1 MNNRKQIHNNY
12 FWAVFSALLLLLSSC
27 TVKKV
32 VANAVDVG
40 YEKPLNLSKTTVS
53 SVANSCHFFE
63 VKAENQYKISAKKF
77 TSVPFL
83 KGDNSST
90 LFTAYSF
97 KINSLKAKS
106 QYIAKKIPLY
116 ILYKKMKYSLLS

>member
-1 MNNRKQIHNNY
+1 MA
-12 FWAVFSALLLLLSSC
+12 FFSALLLLLSSC

-32 VANAVDVG
+32 IAHAVDVG

-53 SVANSCHFFE
+53 SVTNSCHFSE

-77 TSVPFL
+77 ISLPFL
-83 KGDNSST
+83 NRNNSST

-97 KINSLKAKS
+97 KINSLKAES
-106 QYIAKKIPLY
+106 QYIAEKIPLY

>member
-1 MNNRKQIHNNY
+1 MSCRKHIYNNY

-32 VANAVDVG
+32 VAHAVNIG

-53 SVANSCHFFE
+53 SVVNSCHFSE
-63 VKAENQYKISAKKF
+63 VKAEKQHTFSAKKF
-77 TSVPFL
+77 VLVPFL
-83 KGDNSST
+83 NKDNLTPLFNERSFNNSSLNT
-90 LFTAYSF
+90 E
-97 KINSLKAKS
+97 N
-106 QYIAKKIPLY
+106 QYISEKIPLY